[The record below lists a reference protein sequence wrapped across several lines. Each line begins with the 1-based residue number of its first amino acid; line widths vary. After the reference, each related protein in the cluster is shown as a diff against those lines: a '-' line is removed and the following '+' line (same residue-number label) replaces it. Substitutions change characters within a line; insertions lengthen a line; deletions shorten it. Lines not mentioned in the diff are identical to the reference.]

1 MLISE
6 IANDYCTI
14 SWDNAS
20 PASSQGLLRSLR
32 RLGRVVMLPPKTGV
46 KLYPRA
52 VVTHRQIIHAVGS
65 NLDRRKGRA
74 SIDFPSTRTTHGIDY
89 STQPGAWRKL

>member
-1 MLISE
+1 MLVSE

-20 PASSQGLLRSLR
+20 PASSKGLLRSLR
-32 RLGRVVMLPPKTGV
+32 RLGRVVILPPKTGV

-52 VVTHRQIIHAVGS
+52 IVTSRQIIHAVGS

-74 SIDFPSTRTTHGIDY
+74 SIDFPNVRTTLGIDNSTR
-89 STQPGAWRKL
+89 PGVWRRI